1 MREKIKIAGKLSMP
15 DACVSLTLPAL
26 LQIEDDIA
34 LLDYRCADTGI
45 LLWPHLRTMF
55 YRMALADFLYGAP
68 LTSGSGAVVPRSRI
82 AAYIMRAVWSNAI
95 SHAMGKSVAEVCLVT
110 SSVGHQTRE
119 GRVFNRLSDY
129 FAEQHQ
135 APSVTVEEHFEWQWQ
150 SKRHNEQVLL
160 HAPLQVLNSVGS
172 RLVLRSRHRA
182 TAREMVT
189 FVSERGERLIGWRP
203 GPQREAAL
211 INMAARKLAGM
222 PQQMRSYEAL
232 LRKIQ
237 PKIVLILG
245 ASFGPASTLIM
256 AARASGIVSAEF
268 QHGAI
273 APGHDGYNFAP
284 SLCNCKT
291 YQQSLPEHFLSYGK
305 WWHGGINSPI
315 NMVAI
320 GNPHRD
326 QQIAHSTK
334 ISAGGKNVLLLSD
347 GIDFHLY
354 LQLAREIAEPLG
366 AMGLRVMIRPHPIE
380 RSAIRSKYGTRI
392 DETVGLD
399 PHEDLYASLRS
410 CHAVVSELSTGLFE
424 AAGIARKLFVWDT
437 PKARF
442 CFPTLPFAGFS
453 SAEALIQLLK
463 MDGAGE
469 LSLEM
474 VEAFWASNWQVNY
487 SAFLERHA
495 GITLS
500 TKAADV

>member
-1 MREKIKIAGKLSMP
+1 MREKLKVLGNTSMP
-15 DACVSLTLPAL
+15 DACASLTLPAL

-45 LLWPHLRTMF
+45 LLWPHMRTVF
-55 YRMALADFLYGAP
+55 YRMALSDFLYGAP
-68 LTSGSGAVVPRSRI
+68 LTGGSGAVVPRRRI
-82 AAYIMRAVWSNAI
+82 AAYFMRAVWSNAI
-95 SHAMGKSVAEVCLVT
+95 SHASGKSVAEVCLVS
-110 SSVGHQTRE
+110 SSVGHQMRE
-119 GRVFNRLSDY
+119 GKIFNRLSDY
-129 FAEQHQ
+129 FAVQH
-135 APSVTVEEHFEWQWQ
+135 PSRSVTVEEHFEWQWQ
-150 SKRHNEQVLL
+150 NKRHNEQVLL
-160 HAPLQVLNSVGS
+160 HAPLQVINHIGS
-172 RLVLRSRHRA
+172 RLVLRACHRA
-182 TAREMVT
+182 TAREMVN
-189 FVSERGERLIGWRP
+189 FVSERGERLLGWRP
-203 GPQREAAL
+203 GPQREAEL
-211 INMAARKLAGM
+211 INMAARKLAGI
-222 PQQMRSYEAL
+222 PQQMHSYEAM

-237 PKIVLILG
+237 PKIVLVLG
-245 ASFGPASTLIM
+245 ASYGPASTLIM
-256 AARASGIVSAEF
+256 AARARGIVSAEF

-284 SLCNCKT
+284 SLCNSKA

-326 QQIAHSTK
+326 QQIAHSTD
-334 ISAGGKNVLLLSD
+334 ISGTGKDVLLLSD
-347 GIDFHLY
+347 GIDFQLY
-354 LQLAREIAEPLG
+354 LQLAREIAEPL
-366 AMGLRVMIRPHPIE
+366 AALGLRVIIRPHPME
-380 RSAIRSKYGTRI
+380 RSAIRSMYGTRI

-442 CFPTLPFAGFS
+442 CFPTLPFAGFR

-463 MDGAGE
+463 LDGEGE
-469 LSLEM
+469 LSPEM
-474 VEAFWASNWQVNY
+474 VEAFWASDWQVNY
-487 SAFLERHA
+487 NAFLERHA

-500 TKAADV
+500 TKAASV